1 MLKTL
6 EHVGMVLQFLEEA
19 SIVAEKLNEHFLS
32 PQGQKYELKTFFE
45 RHQTIG
51 FQGDLWAVEQALEV

>member
-1 MLKTL
+1 
-6 EHVGMVLQFLEEA
+6 MVLQFLEEA
-19 SIVAEKLNEHFLS
+19 CTVAAKLNEHLLS

-51 FQGDLWAVEQALEV
+51 FQGDLWATEQAIEV